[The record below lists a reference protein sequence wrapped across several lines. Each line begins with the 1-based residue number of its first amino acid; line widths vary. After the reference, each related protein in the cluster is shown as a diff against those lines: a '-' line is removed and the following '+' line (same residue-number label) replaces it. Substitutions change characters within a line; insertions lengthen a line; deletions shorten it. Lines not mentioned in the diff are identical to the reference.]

1 MNNKLNMD
9 QEEDLNNLIEI
20 FKESI
25 FTEDE
30 IRETFETENFSFND
44 TLQNL

>member
-1 MNNKLNMD
+1 MD
-9 QEEDLNNLIEI
+9 QEEDLSKLIEI

-25 FTEDE
+25 FNEDE
-30 IRETFETENFSFND
+30 IRETFEIENFNFND